1 MGEFPRRLLWMAG
14 LAGAV
19 IAGDQVSQVLAA
31 VLRSGPGDPVWRFQ
45 FATLVIGRQV
55 PLLFGLLLVAWT
67 GWSAGA
73 SRAVRAM
80 SWVSS
85 ALAVLLALAVTVLWV
100 DGPAAREVLLAD
112 QLSVF
117 TVHWI
122 RALAV
127 GATGIGCWALTGW
140 GLGRASSN
148 TTP

>member
-1 MGEFPRRLLWMAG
+1 MTTRSFRSFAKINLGLEVVGRRPDGYHEL
-14 LAGAV
+14 
-19 IAGDQVSQVLAA
+19 
-31 VLRSGPGDPVWRFQ
+31 
-45 FATLVIGRQV
+45 ATLMVGRQV

-80 SWVSS
+80 SWASWAV
-85 ALAVLLALAVTVLWV
+85 AVLLAAAVTVLWV
-100 DGPAAREVLLAD
+100 DGPAARQVLLAD

-117 TVHWI
+117 TVQWI
-122 RALAV
+122 RALLV
-127 GATGIGCWALTGW
+127 GAAGIGSWTLMGW

>member
-1 MGEFPRRLLWMAG
+1 MGEFGRRLLWMAG

-19 IAGDQVSQVLAA
+19 ITGDQVSQVLAA
-31 VLRSGPGDPVWRFQ
+31 LLRSGPGDPVWRFQ
-45 FATLVIGRQV
+45 FATLMVGRQV

-80 SWVSS
+80 SWASWAV
-85 ALAVLLALAVTVLWV
+85 AVLLAAAVTVLWV
-100 DGPAAREVLLAD
+100 DGPAARQVLLAD

-117 TVHWI
+117 TVQWI
-122 RALAV
+122 RALLV
-127 GATGIGCWALTGW
+127 GAAGIGSWTLMGW